1 MTPYGYRIV
10 RGEALIDSEQALNIR
25 TFFRLYL
32 EGFTIDDAGHDAGIP
47 KGRMA
52 TGMILSNPIYLG
64 TDFYPRIIPDDVFQA
79 AQAERAKRNRTPENL
94 DRRTLI
100 PVMPASHFR
109 LTALPTV
116 GLGTAAA
123 LFGAV
128 YDSIEAQTNDYAAEC
143 FTTTMPAA
151 DARRI
156 QELFTSLTLTGEMNE
171 RGQEEIA

>member
-10 RGEALIDSEQALNIR
+10 RGDALIDSEQALNIR

-79 AQAERAKRNRTPENL
+79 AQAERAKRNRTPEKL

-100 PVMPASHFR
+100 PVMPASKFR
-109 LTALPTV
+109 LPALHEK
-116 GLGTAAA
+116 GQGAAA

-128 YDSIEAQTNDYAAEC
+128 YDSIEQQREGYAPEC

-156 QELFTSLTLTGEMNE
+156 QELFTASSTA
-171 RGQEEIA
+171 GQ